1 MDALRA
7 HFRPEFLNRVDEII
21 FFHALSQ
28 EHLKKIVEIQIRGL
42 MKRLEERK
50 IHVQLTD
57 RTKEVLVREGYD
69 PAYGARPLKRL
80 IQKEIQDQ
88 LALRLL
94 NGEFADGDR
103 IEADAGD
110 GTLVFRKV

>member
-1 MDALRA
+1 LRA
-7 HFRPEFLNRVDEII
+7 IVDIQLRGLQKRLSERNITLTLSDKAREFLAD
-21 FFHALSQ
+21 
-28 EHLKKIVEIQIRGL
+28 RGF
-42 MKRLEERK
+42 
-50 IHVQLTD
+50 
-57 RTKEVLVREGYD
+57 D

-103 IEADAGD
+103 IEADGGE
-110 GTLVFRKV
+110 GTLVFRKE

>member
-1 MDALRA
+1 MTAQSHRPSSVERGERNISLALTDKAR
-7 HFRPEFLNRVDEII
+7 EFLAE
-21 FFHALSQ
+21 
-28 EHLKKIVEIQIRGL
+28 RGF
-42 MKRLEERK
+42 
-50 IHVQLTD
+50 
-57 RTKEVLVREGYD
+57 D

-94 NGEFADGDR
+94 QGEFADGDR

-110 GTLVFRKV
+110 GGLVFRKL